1 MKSQVKNN
9 NNWWTN
15 NAIPITITLLTW
27 AVSFGILTTKVDF
40 MIKQQDELRVEFR
53 DWKKQYEQ
61 RLGELEIFKGKAS
74 LKLDLK

>member
-1 MKSQVKNN
+1 
-9 NNWWTN
+9 
-15 NAIPITITLLTW
+15 
-27 AVSFGILTTKVDF
+27 
-40 MIKQQDELRVEFR
+40 MIKQQDELRAEFR